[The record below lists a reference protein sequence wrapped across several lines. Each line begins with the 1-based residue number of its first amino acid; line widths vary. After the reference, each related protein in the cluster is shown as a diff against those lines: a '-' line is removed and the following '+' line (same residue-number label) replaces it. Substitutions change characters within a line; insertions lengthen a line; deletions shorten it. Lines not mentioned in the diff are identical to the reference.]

1 MRKAFLMMLSLILVV
16 SMLAACT
23 SKSNSKE
30 NAKSKVEINKEGYPI
45 VDKKLTM
52 SMMGPDVGLAKWKDM
67 AFFKEMEKMT
77 NVKYKF
83 TTPPSSD
90 FSTKLNLAF
99 ASGEI
104 PDVLFGASL
113 TSEQE
118 VKYGKEGVLIPLEHL
133 IEKYAPNIQKVL
145 EENPDVKNSIT
156 TVDGHI
162 YALPMVD
169 KNAVWYMGPLWFNGK
184 WLNALGVKELP
195 KTTDELY
202 TLLKR
207 FKTEDP
213 NGNGKADEIPFTSMK
228 NSSNQL
234 DGARQWLL
242 GAFGF
247 TTWGI
252 EEIDDKVVYTPAED
266 GYLEYLTFMNKLY
279 SEKLMDPETFSQS
292 GEQKKAKG
300 QANQLGLFTDWFSYF
315 TTGDKEE
322 EALDDPMY
330 QPITSS
336 ITDKPVIPLSPGI
349 YRGQFAITNKA
360 ANPEAAIRWV
370 DYLYSKEGNELLN
383 IGKAGDVWDWEDE
396 ASGTR
401 KMLESPIEGKTIED
415 YRGTTTPDYGI
426 NVPALRHKIEGFPES
441 KFTKFINAETDA
453 KIKPYAK
460 VPYPLVYLT
469 PEEQEEV
476 GRIRADLD
484 TYIEQMEAKFIT
496 GAEPLSNWDK
506 YIKTMN
512 DMGVDK
518 LVNIYQDAY
527 DRWNK

>member
-1 MRKAFLMMLSLILVV
+1 MRKAILVMLSFVLVL

-30 NAKSKVEINKEGYPI
+30 NAEKNKVEINKEGYPI
-45 VDKKLTM
+45 VDEKITM
-52 SMMGPDVGLAKWKDM
+52 SMMGPDIGQAKWKDM

-77 NVKYKF
+77 NVHYEF
-83 TTPPSSD
+83 TTPPNSD
-90 FSTKLNLAF
+90 FQTKLNLAF

-104 PDVLFGASL
+104 PDVLFGAAL
-113 TSEQE
+113 TAEQE
-118 VKYGKEGVLIPLEHL
+118 VKYGKEGVLIPLEDL
-133 IEKYAPNIQKVL
+133 IEKYAPNIQKMF
-145 EENPDVKNSIT
+145 EENPDVKKSVT

-169 KNAVWYMGPLWFNGK
+169 KNAVWYMGPLWYNGK
-184 WLNALGVKELP
+184 WLDALGVKELP

-202 TLLKR
+202 SLFKR

-213 NGNGKADEIPFTSMK
+213 NGNGKADEIPF
-228 NSSNQL
+228 SSVAL
-234 DGARQWLL
+234 DDSRQWLL

-247 TTWGI
+247 TNWGI
-252 EEIDDKVVYTPAED
+252 EEIDGKVVYTPAED
-266 GYLEYLTFMNKLY
+266 GYKDYLTFMNKLY
-279 SEKLMDPETFSQS
+279 NEKLMDPETFSQS
-292 GEQKKAKG
+292 NEQKKAKG
-300 QANQLGLFTDWFSYF
+300 QANQLGLFQDWFSYF

-322 EALDDPMY
+322 DALDDPMY
-330 QPITSS
+330 QPISS
-336 ITDKPVIPLSPGI
+336 STTDKAVAPLSPGI
-349 YRGQFAITNKA
+349 YRGQFAITNKT

-383 IGKAGDVWDWEDE
+383 IGKAGDVWDWADE

-401 KMLESPIEGKTIED
+401 KLLDSPVEGKTIED
-415 YRGTTTPDYGI
+415 YRGMTTPDFGI
-426 NVPALRHKIEGFPES
+426 NVPALRHKIEGFPETE
-441 KFTKFINAETDA
+441 FTKFTNAETDV

-496 GAEPLSNWDK
+496 GTEPLSNWDK

-512 DMGVDK
+512 NMDLDK